1 MGFTRVTTADD
12 IKWSNDAL
20 FQGALVLDIKLPDGY
35 VNLYPRQITIRQT
48 LPRPIPRRIT
58 IPIVNG
64 QLRDN
69 RILAGADL
77 NPPNV
82 RFISSWYDQEGKKIG
97 DASAVFSV
105 VANTDSEYEITVPE
119 LEAPAAPE
127 N

>member
-97 DASAVFSV
+97 DTSAVFSV
-105 VANTDSEYEITVPE
+105 VANTDSEYEIAVPE

>member
-1 MGFTRVTTADD
+1 MGFTRVITSAD

-20 FQGALVLDIKLPDGY
+20 FQGALVLDVKLPGNY
-35 VNLYPRQITIRQT
+35 VNLYPRQITVRQT
-48 LPRPIPRRIT
+48 LPRPIPKRIT

-82 RFISSWYDQEGKKIG
+82 RFTSSWYDQEGKKIG
-97 DASAVFSV
+97 VTSEVFSL
-105 VANTDSEYEITVPE
+105 VANTDAEYAIAVPE